1 MFVIAGD
8 HSGGERFSAA
18 HLWHFIPRQG
28 TAEAVERV
36 SRAGEGKLHIYIY
49 AWTHTWIYTYMH
61 AYIHIY

>member
-18 HLWHFIPRQG
+18 HLWHFIPGQG

-36 SRAGEGKLHIYIY
+36 PRAGEGKLHIY
-49 AWTHTWIYTYMH
+49 AWTHAWIYTYMH
-61 AYIHIY
+61 ACIHIY